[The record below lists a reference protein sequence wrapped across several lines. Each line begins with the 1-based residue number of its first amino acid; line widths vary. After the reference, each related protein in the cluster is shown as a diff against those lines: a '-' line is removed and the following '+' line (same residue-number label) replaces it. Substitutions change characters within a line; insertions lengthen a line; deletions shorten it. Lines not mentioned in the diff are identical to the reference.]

1 MRRLR
6 VPMRPGSFNGVSVFW
21 HVSLWC
27 KIYVNDCLDI
37 YAFMVVVSGSVCFH
51 MMEDVK
57 II

>member
-1 MRRLR
+1 
-6 VPMRPGSFNGVSVFW
+6 MRPDSFNGVSVFW

-27 KIYVNDCLDI
+27 KIYFNDCLDI